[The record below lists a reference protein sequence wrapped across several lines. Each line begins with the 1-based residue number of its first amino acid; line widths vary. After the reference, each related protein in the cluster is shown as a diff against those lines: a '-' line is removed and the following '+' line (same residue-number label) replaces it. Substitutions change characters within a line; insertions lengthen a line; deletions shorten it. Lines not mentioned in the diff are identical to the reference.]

1 MSRQAEG
8 NISDQII
15 KTLNKHPYAKF
26 IKNHGSAFTI
36 VGEPDISG
44 CICGQHVVIETK
56 ADGEE
61 PRKIQYKRLR
71 EWERAGSIAI
81 WATSVEEV
89 VEKLKAKGINI
100 KIGG

>member
-1 MSRQAEG
+1 MGKADG
-8 NISDQII
+8 GLSDKLI
-15 KTLNKHPYAKF
+15 TLLNKHPYGKF
-26 IKNHGSAFTI
+26 KKYHGDAYSI
-36 VGEPDISG
+36 VGEPDIIG
-44 CICGQHVVIETK
+44 CICGQSIVIESK
-56 ADGEE
+56 IDGEE